1 MKAVGKNIIIKKA
14 KEGIAKTNGGLLVTE
29 NQREDI
35 RYTQASIISV
45 GEEVV
50 GLKEGD
56 EIYFDRHAGHKIPE
70 LANETYHVIKAA
82 DVVVVL

>member
-1 MKAVGKNIIIKKA
+1 MKAVGKNIIIQKA
-14 KEGIAKTNGGLLVTE
+14 KEGVTKTSGGLLLGE
-29 NQREDI
+29 KQKEDI
-35 RYTQASIISV
+35 RYTQAKIISV

-70 LANETYHVIKAA
+70 LTNETYHVIKAV